1 MNVNNIQNNGL
12 SIVFLQKR
20 FQTRQLRKIV
30 LFLLKKKKQE
40 KLSKITEPNKYCMHV
55 KHDIKEI

>member
-30 LFLLKKKKQE
+30 LFLLKKTRKTIKNYLTKQI
-40 KLSKITEPNKYCMHV
+40 LYAR
-55 KHDIKEI
+55 